1 MKFPALIVLFI
12 FLGTEFYLFSLV
24 SSQIG
29 GGWTVLLVFV
39 SAFLGVQ
46 VIRRLGFSVLSDMQ
60 ADLAAGKQPVL
71 SLMGNLLIFVGGV
84 LLVMPGFFTDFIG
97 IILLTKPGRRIF
109 SGIAIALALPAV
121 LSTFSSSR
129 VYAQRFSTR
138 QTARTRND
146 QDESNLNQKQ
156 GPVIIETDYRVED
169 DR

>member
-24 SSQIG
+24 SGQIG
-29 GGWTVLLVFV
+29 GGWTVLLVFI

-46 VIRRLGFSVLSDMQ
+46 VIRRLGFSVLTDMQ

-71 SLMGNLLIFVGGV
+71 SLMGNLLIFVGGI
-84 LLVMPGFFTDFIG
+84 LLVVPGFFTDSIG
-97 IILLTKPGRRIF
+97 VILLTKPGRRIF
-109 SGIAIALALPAV
+109 SGIAIALALPT
-121 LSTFSSSR
+121 LLNTFSSSR
-129 VYAQRFSTR
+129 VYAQSFGTR
-138 QTARTRND
+138 QTAKPHND
-146 QDESNLNQKQ
+146 QNEPNSNQKK

>member
-24 SSQIG
+24 SGQIG
-29 GGWTVLLVFV
+29 GGWTVLLVFI

-46 VIRRLGFSVLSDMQ
+46 VIRRLGFSVLTDMQ

-84 LLVMPGFFTDFIG
+84 LLVVPGFFTDFIG

-109 SGIAIALALPAV
+109 SGIAIALALPT
-121 LSTFSSSR
+121 LLNTFSSSR
-129 VYAQRFSTR
+129 VYAQSFGTR
-138 QTARTRND
+138 QTAKPHND
-146 QDESNLNQKQ
+146 QDEPNSNLKK